1 MIKIEKNKQG
11 TLPNVW
17 ITSDSHYAH
26 LNICRATTNWRK
38 PDGSIPMKETR
49 DFKSLEMMNDTIV
62 NNINECVKQ
71 DDILIHLGDWSFGG
85 FEYIRKFRERI
96 ICKNIHLILG
106 NHDHHIENNRE
117 NIQSLFSSVSHYNTL
132 VLDKR
137 NIRLLHYPI
146 DSWNGLN
153 KGDIHL
159 HGHCHL
165 SNDKKLG
172 KGKRMDVG
180 MDGHPEFR
188 PYHIMDEIIP
198 IMNKQPNY
206 SSLEFDHH
214 TDEMLNVV
222 G

>member
-1 MIKIEKNKQG
+1 MIKIAKDKKGN
-11 TLPNVW
+11 LPDVW
-17 ITSDSHYAH
+17 ITSDTHYNH
-26 LNICRATTNWRK
+26 SNICRGITNWRK
-38 PDGSIPMKETR
+38 PDGSIPINETR
-49 DFKSLEMMNDTIV
+49 DFKSLGIMNDMIV
-62 NNINECVKQ
+62 DNINQYVKQ
-71 DDILIHLGDWSFGG
+71 DDVLIHLGDWSFGG
-85 FEYIRKFRERI
+85 FEFVQKFRERI

-165 SNDKKLG
+165 PNDKKLG

-188 PYHIMDEIIP
+188 PYHIVDDILP
-198 IMNKQPNY
+198 IMSKQPIHSN
-206 SSLEFDHH
+206 LEFDHH
-214 TDEMLNVV
+214 TEEMLNVV

>member
-1 MIKIEKNKQG
+1 MIKIAKDKKGN
-11 TLPNVW
+11 LPDVW
-17 ITSDSHYAH
+17 ITSDTHYNH
-26 LNICRATTNWRK
+26 SNICRGTTNWRK
-38 PDGSIPMKETR
+38 PDGSIPIKETR
-49 DFKSLEMMNDTIV
+49 DFKSLDLMNDMIV
-62 NNINECVKQ
+62 DNINQYVKQ
-71 DDILIHLGDWSFGG
+71 DDVLIHLGDWSFGG
-85 FEYIRKFRERI
+85 FEFVQKFRERI

-146 DSWNGLN
+146 DSWDGLN

-165 SNDKKLG
+165 PNDKKLG

-188 PYHIMDEIIP
+188 PYHIVNDILP
-198 IMNKQPNY
+198 IMSKQPIH

-214 TDEMLNVV
+214 TEEMLNVV

>member
-1 MIKIEKNKQG
+1 MIKIAKDKKGN
-11 TLPNVW
+11 LPDVW
-17 ITSDSHYAH
+17 ITSDTHYNH
-26 LNICRATTNWRK
+26 SNICRGTTNWRK
-38 PDGSIPMKETR
+38 PDGSIPINETR
-49 DFKSLEMMNDTIV
+49 DFKSLDLMNDMIV
-62 NNINECVKQ
+62 NNINQYVKQ
-71 DDILIHLGDWSFGG
+71 DDVLIHLGDWSFGG
-85 FEYIRKFRERI
+85 FEFVQKFRERI

-165 SNDKKLG
+165 PNDKKLG

-188 PYHIMDEIIP
+188 PYHIVNDILP
-198 IMNKQPNY
+198 IMSKQPIH
-206 SSLEFDHH
+206 SSLEHDHH
-214 TDEMLNVV
+214 TEEMLNVV

>member
-1 MIKIEKNKQG
+1 MIKIEKDKKGN
-11 TLPNVW
+11 LPDVW
-17 ITSDSHYAH
+17 ITSDTHYNH
-26 LNICRATTNWRK
+26 SNICRGTTNWRK
-38 PDGSIPMKETR
+38 PDGSIPIKETR
-49 DFKSLEMMNDTIV
+49 DFKSLDLMNDMIV
-62 NNINECVKQ
+62 DNINQYVKQ
-71 DDILIHLGDWSFGG
+71 DDVLIHLGDWSFGG
-85 FEYIRKFRERI
+85 FEFIRKFRERI

-137 NIRLLHYPI
+137 NIRLFHYPI

-153 KGDIHL
+153 KGEIHL

-165 SNDKKLG
+165 PNNIKLG

-188 PYHIMDEIIP
+188 PYHIVNDILP
-198 IMNKQPNY
+198 IMSKQPIH
-206 SSLEFDHH
+206 SSLEHDHH
-214 TDEMLNVV
+214 TEEMLNVV